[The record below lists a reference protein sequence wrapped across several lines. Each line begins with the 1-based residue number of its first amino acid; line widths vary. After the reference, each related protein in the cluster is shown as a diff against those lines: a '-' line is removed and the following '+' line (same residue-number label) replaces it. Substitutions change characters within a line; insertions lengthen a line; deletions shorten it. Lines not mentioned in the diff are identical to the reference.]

1 MRLLEAEEMKILLIA
16 GLLVLVLIEYSMCV
30 ASHRADEQAARM
42 YKRWK
47 DERSNNKT
55 E

>member
-1 MRLLEAEEMKILLIA
+1 MKILLIA
-16 GLLVLVLIEYSMCV
+16 GRLVLVLIEYSLCV
-30 ASHRADEQAARM
+30 VSHRADEEAEQM
-42 YKRWK
+42 YERWN